1 MWFGFHN
8 NIYHNLRASFYL
20 KLGSFLSLIPMTKT
34 ADALK
39 ANDMNS
45 ASLIAYRFVYS
56 QPIKVYAIHCVTNGN
71 ILEK

>member
-8 NIYHNLRASFYL
+8 NIYHSLRASFYL
-20 KLGSFLSLIPMTKT
+20 KLRNFLRLIPIAKT
-34 ADALK
+34 ANTLK

-45 ASLIAYRFVYS
+45 AFLIAYRFVYS
-56 QPIKVYAIHCVTNGN
+56 QTIKVYAIHCVNDGN